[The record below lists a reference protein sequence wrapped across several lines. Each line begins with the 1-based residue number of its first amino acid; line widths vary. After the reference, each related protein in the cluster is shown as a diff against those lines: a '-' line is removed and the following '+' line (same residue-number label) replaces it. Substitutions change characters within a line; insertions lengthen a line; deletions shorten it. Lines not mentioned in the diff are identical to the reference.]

1 MPRQRSP
8 NRDKA
13 KDMYLNSK
21 GKVVLKE
28 IAAEL
33 GVSDTQIRKWK
44 NQDKW
49 DDILK
54 GTLPKQKGTKKS
66 NATNK
71 KANKKKEPCALT
83 VVKSE
88 NDELTEKQRLFC
100 IYYIKNFNATQAYLK
115 AYGGTVN
122 TAGVEGYRLLRNP
135 KVKTEID
142 MMKELKRESIML
154 TEDDIVERYMRI
166 AFADMT
172 DFIEFGQK
180 DVPIMTKDGPA
191 HFINPDTGEKI
202 ILTQRVNT
210 INFKEDFE
218 IDGGLICE
226 ISTSRQGAKIKLE
239 DRQRA
244 LDWLA
249 DYFEMNP
256 EHKHRKAHD
265 EKKLQLDRDRFE
277 HTKDM
282 DERNDF

>member
-1 MPRQRSP
+1 MPRSRSP

-13 KDMYLNSK
+13 KEMYIASK
-21 GKVVLKE
+21 GKAVLKE

-44 NQDKW
+44 NQDNW
-49 DDILK
+49 DGILK
-54 GTLPKQKGTKKS
+54 GTLPKQKVTKKR
-66 NATNK
+66 NVPNK
-71 KANKKKEPCALT
+71 KADKKKEPTALT
-83 VVKSE
+83 VVEVKK
-88 NDELTEKQRLFC
+88 DELTEKQRLFC

-135 KVKTEID
+135 KVKAEID

-172 DFIEFGQK
+172 DFVSFGQK
-180 DVPIMTKDGPA
+180 DIPVMTKDGPA
-191 HFINPDTGEKI
+191 HFMDPGTGQRI
-202 ILTQRVNT
+202 IITQRVNT
-210 INFKEDFE
+210 IEFKEDYE
-218 IDGGLICE
+218 VDGGLLCE

-239 DRQRA
+239 DRQKA
-244 LDWLA
+244 LDFLA
-249 DYFEMNP
+249 TYFEMNP

-265 EKKLQLDRDRFE
+265 QKKLQLDRDRFE